1 MKVNNKDVEGI
12 HSRLNRYIEE
22 MLKCVSASGSMV
34 SAFDMARIRT
44 YLSAMRFYH
53 DFVKGL
59 PQQDLPET
67 HPRDYVLRAN
77 PEIVVLENESLN
89 DLIGMICLCRDEL
102 VQSQTALQASG
113 IYPFDSVRFIASLDR
128 CEMFLT
134 NYVEKATP
142 LDMPES
148 TPRADSVMPGRQN
161 PA

>member
-12 HSRLNRYIEE
+12 HCRLNRYIEE

-34 SAFDMARIRT
+34 NKFDMARIRT

-53 DFVKGL
+53 DFVVGL

-67 HPRDYVLRAN
+67 HPREYVLRSN
-77 PEIVVLENESLN
+77 PEVKVLENESLN
-89 DLIGMICLCRDEL
+89 DLCGILALCRDEL
-102 VQSQTALQASG
+102 VQSQSALQASG
-113 IYPFDSVRFIASLDR
+113 LISFDSARFLASLDR

-148 TPRADSVMPGRQN
+148 TPSAEMLTRGRQN